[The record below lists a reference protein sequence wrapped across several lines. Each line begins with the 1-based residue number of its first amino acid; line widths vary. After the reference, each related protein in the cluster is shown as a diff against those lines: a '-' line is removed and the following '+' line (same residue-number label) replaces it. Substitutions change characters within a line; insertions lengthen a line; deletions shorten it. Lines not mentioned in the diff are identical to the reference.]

1 MSAYFLCVDFLQVE
15 DECPLKG
22 EASVYC
28 DDTGAYTAT
37 LNQASRLEAQTKFY
51 IMQLLETKDGN
62 YHFWTRWGRVGF
74 SGISKV
80 MNSLLI
86 DKIFKIVM
94 IFFADVG
101 AI

>member
-1 MSAYFLCVDFLQVE
+1 M
-15 DECPLKG
+15 KG

-62 YHFWTRWGRVGF
+62 YHFWTRWGRVGL

-80 MNSLLI
+80 MRESAYQ
-86 DKIFKIVM
+86 KIFKIVM
-94 IFFADVG
+94 MKCFLDVRT
-101 AI
+101 I